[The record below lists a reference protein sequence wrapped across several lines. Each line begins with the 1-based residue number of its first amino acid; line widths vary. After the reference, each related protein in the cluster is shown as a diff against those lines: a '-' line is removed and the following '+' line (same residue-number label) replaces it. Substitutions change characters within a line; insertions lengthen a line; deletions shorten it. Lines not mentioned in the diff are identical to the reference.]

1 MDSRAEIYQHEDLK
15 YEMFISEARLRVNE
29 GWKPVKGEPGMIHYR
44 EMQWNRVPVAT
55 YKFMQALLEG
65 REK

>member
-1 MDSRAEIYQHEDLK
+1 MDSRAEIYQHEDLQ
-15 YEMFISEARLRVNE
+15 YEMFLAEARLRVNE
-29 GWKPVKGEPGMIHYR
+29 GWKPVKGEPGMIHYL
-44 EMQWNRVPVAT
+44 EMQSNRVPVAT